1 MLKWMK
7 GRGLLAPMKP
17 LLGDWET
24 EAKGPSG
31 GPMRC
36 TRSFRP
42 LGNGWIE
49 LDARWDVSKDKP
61 YREIALFGATQ
72 DGALGF
78 FSFTSDGKRSEGR
91 QADGSDVHPDA
102 LAFEAQMPAGLARA
116 IYWPDEAGD
125 GFHFAVENKT
135 KKGWNRFLSHHY
147 NAKGGSAEN

>member
-1 MLKWMK
+1 L
-7 GRGLLAPMKP
+7 KP
-17 LLGDWET
+17 LLGDWEAG
-24 EAKGPSG
+24 AKGPSG
-31 GPMRC
+31 APMQC

-42 LGNGWIE
+42 LGKGWVE
-49 LDARWDVSKDKP
+49 LEAQWDVSADQP
-61 YREIALFGATQ
+61 YREIALFGAMP

-116 IYWPDEAGD
+116 IYWPDESGD

-147 NAKGGSAEN
+147 RAEGVKGGTAAY